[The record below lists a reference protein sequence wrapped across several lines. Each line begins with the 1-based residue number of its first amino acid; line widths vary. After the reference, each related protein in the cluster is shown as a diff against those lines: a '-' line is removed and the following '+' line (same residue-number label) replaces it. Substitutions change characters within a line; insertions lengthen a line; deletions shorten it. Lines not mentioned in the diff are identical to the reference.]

1 MTDLLIADCKRRIAS
16 CFTILKKEFDTIPD
30 NFSIWSV
37 LYGTTLPVY
46 GTHMPLQ
53 KMASWSGIINNKIQ
67 VSVYDREMVDAVKRV
82 IINSGLV
89 SDVQAA
95 GSTITFSVNP
105 ISVREREG
113 MISIARRYAAIV
125 RSKIDNILADA
136 TLAIYSRYSDIPEE
150 ERPAAVQSVKSL
162 CDEAIATIN
171 TALAEKEDIF
181 MMRV

>member
-1 MTDLLIADCKRRIAS
+1 MTELLIADCKRRIAS

-37 LYGTTLPVY
+37 LYGTMLPVH

-53 KMASWSGIINNKIQ
+53 KIASWSGITDNKIHM
-67 VSVYDREMVDAVKRV
+67 SVHDREMVDAVKQV
-82 IINSGLV
+82 ISDTGLV
-89 SDVQAA
+89 SDVQVM
-95 GSTITFSVNP
+95 GRNITFSVNP

-113 MISIARRYAAIV
+113 MVSIARKHALSI

-136 TLAIYSRYSDIPEE
+136 TQAIYGRYSEIPEE
-150 ERPAAVQSVKSL
+150 ERPAAVQSVRSL